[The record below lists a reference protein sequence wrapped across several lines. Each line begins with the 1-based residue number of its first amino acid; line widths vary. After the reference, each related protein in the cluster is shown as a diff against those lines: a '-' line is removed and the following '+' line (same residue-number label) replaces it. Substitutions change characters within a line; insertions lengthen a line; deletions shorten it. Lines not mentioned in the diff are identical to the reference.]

1 MATELPSRLD
11 PKAIEPRL
19 YSEWMEKGGFT
30 VQPSAVLE
38 EGRDPYVIVIP
49 PPNVTAVLHM
59 GHGLN
64 NTVQDVLIRWRRMQ
78 GRAALWAPGTDHAGI
93 ATQNVVERLIA
104 QEGKTRE
111 DLGREAFVERT
122 WQFVTETGGAILDQL
137 KAMGCTCD
145 WDRTRFT
152 LDPGLSKAV
161 REVFVRLY
169 EKELIYRGEYIIN
182 WCPRCLT
189 ALSNEEAEGDEVEGR
204 LYHLRY
210 PLAPEWA
217 EAAAAAAKVVA
228 KVAAKAAAKAAA
240 DEKARSGGVGEEEDD
255 GGTGS
260 AGVEALGQ
268 LPDGRW
274 YLTVSTTRPET
285 MLGDTAVAVN
295 PADERY
301 KGLIGGEVELP
312 LTGRRIPIIDDD
324 YVDREFGTGM
334 VKVTPAHDPN
344 DFEMAQRSG
353 VPLLDIMTP
362 EGAMGENA
370 PEAFQGMDRFDA
382 RKAVVHA
389 FKDQGLFGGEDPH
402 THSIPRC
409 YRCGTVVEPRLS
421 EQWFVKMKPLAEPAL
436 QASLDG
442 TVTFV
447 PGHWKKTYEH
457 WMENIRDWC
466 ISRQL
471 WWGHRI
477 PVWYCQDCG
486 ETIVAREDPDA
497 CTACGSAALEQDPD
511 VLDTWFSSW
520 LWPFSIFGWPENTQ
534 DLKAFYPGHVLS
546 TAPEILFFWVARMI
560 MAGYEFMGE
569 APFKTVYLHA
579 TVRDNLGR
587 KMSKSLG
594 NGIDPLEVVDRFGAD
609 ALRFTVISAAAVGTD
624 IHLDP
629 DDLEAS
635 FAPGRNLA
643 NKVWNAG
650 RFTLMTVGDDPIKPI
665 SEVEEDLELSDRWI
679 LSRLSGTA
687 ESLTQELEKFRL
699 HDVADKAYH
708 FFWGE
713 LADWYL
719 ELVKPRLRDD
729 AEEGS
734 KQAARTTLIS
744 AFDGILRLLHPLI
757 PFVTEEL
764 WQKLPWPE
772 GQERPE
778 ALISAPW
785 PTPDPARDDP
795 EAEAQMEAV
804 QELITQLRRL
814 RKEYGVPEGAEV
826 DVALAGAPASFQA
839 ALAAEGSSIR
849 RLARVSALRV
859 VAGVGGGTS
868 GSVAPEGGAG
878 ETAEGEAGET
888 AEGEAGETAGAGA
901 HAVLKNG
908 TELFMPLE
916 GVIDLKQERE
926 RISAEVQRLNG
937 QLKGVRG
944 KLQNRNFLDRAP
956 EPVVAREREKEASF
970 REQMEKLQEKLK
982 VFEGL

>member
-1 MATELPSRLD
+1 VAIELAPRLD

-19 YSEWMEKGGFT
+19 YSDWMNHGEFT
-30 VQPSAVLE
+30 VHPSSVQE
-38 EGRDPYVIVIP
+38 EGREPFVIVIP

-78 GRAALWAPGTDHAGI
+78 GRASLWAPGTDHAGI

-104 QEGKTRE
+104 KEGKTRN

-122 WQFVTETGGAILDQL
+122 WEFVHETGGAILEQL

-169 EKELIYRGEYIIN
+169 EKDLIYRGEYIIN

-189 ALSNEEAEGDEVEGR
+189 ALSNEEAEGEDVEGR

-210 PLAPEWA
+210 PLAPELA
-217 EAAAAAAKVVA
+217 EAAAAAQKVIEA
-228 KVAAKAAAKAAA
+228 LDAEAAAE
-240 DEKARSGGVGEEEDD
+240 DEAEAQEGKGI
-255 GGTGS
+255 S
-260 AGVEALGQ
+260 AESLGQ

-295 PADERY
+295 PADERFN
-301 KGLIGGEVELP
+301 GLVGGEVELP
-312 LTGRRIPIIDDD
+312 LTGRRIPIISDD
-324 YVDREFGTGM
+324 YVDRSFGTGL

-344 DFEMAQRSG
+344 DFDMSQRSG
-353 VPLLDIMTP
+353 VPLLDVMTP
-362 EGAMGENA
+362 DAHMGENA
-370 PEAFQGMDRFDA
+370 PEAFRGMDRFDA
-382 RKAVVHA
+382 RKAVIRSLDEA
-389 FKDQGLFGGEDPH
+389 GLFAGEDSHSH
-402 THSIPRC
+402 TVPQC
-409 YRCGTVVEPRLS
+409 YRCNTVVEPRLS
-421 EQWFVKMKPLAEPAL
+421 EQWFVRMKPLAEPAMK
-436 QASLDG
+436 ASQDG
-442 TVTFV
+442 TVQFV
-447 PGHWKKTYEH
+447 PARWQKVYEH

-477 PVWYCQDCG
+477 PVWYCQECG

-497 CTACGSAALEQDPD
+497 CTACGSASLQQDED

-520 LWPFSIFGWPENTQ
+520 LWPFSIFGWPEDTD

-579 TVRDNLGR
+579 TVRDNKGR

-594 NGIDPLEVVDRFGAD
+594 NGIDPLEVVDLFGAD
-609 ALRFTVISAAAVGTD
+609 ALRFTVISGAAVGTD
-624 IHLDP
+624 IQLDP

-635 FAPGRNLA
+635 FAQGRNFA

-650 RFTLMTVGDDPIKPI
+650 RFTLMSVGEEPILPL
-665 SEVEEDLELSDRWI
+665 SEVVDDLELSDRWI
-679 LSRLSGTA
+679 LSRLNETA
-687 ESLTQELEKFRL
+687 DTLTQELEKFRL
-699 HDVADKAYH
+699 HDVAEKAYH

-719 ELVKPRLRDD
+719 ELVKPRLRED
-729 AEEGS
+729 ADEKS
-734 KQAARTTLIS
+734 RQAARTTLIL
-744 AFDGILRLLHPLI
+744 AFDGILRLLHPII

-764 WQKLPWPE
+764 WQKLPWPQGE
-772 GQERPE
+772 TKPGS
-778 ALISAPW
+778 LISAPW
-785 PTPDPARDDP
+785 PVPDPARVDP
-795 EAEAQMEAV
+795 EAEGQMGAI
-804 QELITQLRRL
+804 QELITQVRRL
-814 RKEYGVPEGAEV
+814 RKEYSVPEGAKV
-826 DVALAGAPASFQA
+826 PVALTGAPGPFQD
-839 ALAAEGSSIR
+839 ALGYEDSSVR
-849 RLARVSALRV
+849 RLARVSEISI
-859 VAGVGGGTS
+859 VGGPGGEGKAGG
-868 GSVAPEGGAG
+868 GS
-878 ETAEGEAGET
+878 
-888 AEGEAGETAGAGA
+888 GA

-916 GVIDLKQERE
+916 GVIDLDQEKNRLAAEIE
-926 RISAEVQRLNG
+926 RLAG
-937 QLKGVRG
+937 QLKGVRA
-944 KLQNRNFLDRAP
+944 KLENEKFVSRAP
-956 EPVVAREREKEASF
+956 AEIVDREREREANF

-982 VFEGL
+982 TFQS

>member
-1 MATELPSRLD
+1 MATELAPRLD

-19 YSEWMEKGGFT
+19 YSKWMEKGEF
-30 VQPSAVLE
+30 AVHSSEVLV
-38 EGRDPYVIVIP
+38 EGREPYVIVIP

-64 NTVQDVLIRWRRMQ
+64 NTIQDVLIRWRRMQ
-78 GRAALWAPGTDHAGI
+78 GLASLWAPGTDHAGI
-93 ATQNVVERLIA
+93 ATQNVVERLLA
-104 QEGKTRE
+104 KEGKTRD

-122 WQFVTETGGAILDQL
+122 WEFVEETGGAILDQL

-152 LDPGLSKAV
+152 LDPGLSRAV

-169 EKELIYRGEYIIN
+169 EKGLIYRGEYIIN

-210 PLAPEWA
+210 PLAEGWADAAA
-217 EAAAAAAKVVA
+217 EAQAVARAAASAEAEA
-228 KVAAKAAAKAAA
+228 EA
-240 DEKARSGGVGEEEDD
+240 EGGRA
-255 GGTGS
+255 
-260 AGVEALGQ
+260 AGVEAIGQ

-301 KGLIGGEVELP
+301 KGLIGAEVDLP
-312 LTGRRIPIIDDD
+312 LTGRRIPIIADD
-324 YVDREFGTGM
+324 YVDRGFGTGL

-353 VPLLDIMTP
+353 VPLLDVMTP
-362 EGAMGENA
+362 GATMGENA
-370 PEAFQGMDRFDA
+370 PEAFRGMDRFDA
-382 RKAVVHA
+382 RKAVVRA
-389 FKDQGLFGGEDPH
+389 FKEEGLFGGDDSH
-402 THSIPRC
+402 THTIPRC
-409 YRCGTVVEPRLS
+409 YRCETVVEPRLS

-436 QASLDG
+436 QASIDG

-447 PGHWKKTYEH
+447 PGRWKKVYEH

-497 CTACGSAALEQDPD
+497 CTACGGAALEQDPD

-520 LWPFSIFGWPENTQ
+520 LWPFSIFGWPEDTD

-560 MAGYEFMGE
+560 MAGYEFLGE

-579 TVRDNLGR
+579 TVRDTQGR

-594 NGIDPLEVVDRFGAD
+594 NGIDPLEVVDQFGAD

-629 DDLEAS
+629 EDLEAS
-635 FAPGRNLA
+635 FAPGRNFA

-650 RFTLMTVGDDPIKPI
+650 RFTLMSVGDDPIKPL
-665 SEVEEDLELSDRWI
+665 SEVGKDLELSDRWI

-687 ESLTQELEKFRL
+687 DSLTQELEKFRL
-699 HDVADKAYH
+699 HDVAEKAYH

-734 KQAARTTLIS
+734 KQAARTTLVT

-772 GQERPE
+772 GQLRPE
-778 ALISAPW
+778 SLISAPW
-785 PTPDPARDDP
+785 PTPDPDRDDP
-795 EAEAQMEAV
+795 EAETQMDAI
-804 QELITQLRRL
+804 QELITQIRRL
-814 RKEYGVPEGAEV
+814 RKEYGVPEGAQV
-826 DVALAGAPASFQA
+826 KAVVSGAPALLEA
-839 ALAAEGSSIR
+839 ALAAEDSSIR
-849 RLARVSALRV
+849 RLARVSTLTV
-859 VAGVGGGTS
+859 ET
-868 GSVAPEGGAG
+868 GAG
-878 ETAEGEAGET
+878 TGAEAGE
-888 AEGEAGETAGAGA
+888 AANKGA

-916 GVIDLKQERE
+916 GVIDLEKERE
-926 RISAEVQRLNG
+926 RLSVEIQRLSG
-937 QLKGVRG
+937 QLKGVMG
-944 KLQNRNFLDRAP
+944 KLENRNFLDRAP
-956 EPVVAREREKEASF
+956 EEVVAKEREKEASL
-970 REQMEKLQEKLK
+970 REQMEKLQDKLK